1 MKHIKNFNKLYELH
15 ADFSDAKTTVISSAQ
30 LAKDLNSEI
39 ERMDN
44 NRLLKDK
51 DKVKRDNKIPIVTR
65 NMFDMFTDEKGSFDA
80 VKFRELIT
88 ERPKNIF
95 DQNAKMVKTDYGVN
109 QITLNTGIPALK
121 GIVVDEST
129 GKFHYVNT
137 CPGAGSCI
145 IGCYARHGFYTF
157 HDGKVKNLINRLNFM
172 MNDPDGYIEQ
182 ILDELK
188 PIAHSVKEMEN
199 GFDEYVMKLR
209 WNDAGDFFSKKYL
222 EIAKTVTDELSKI
235 CNVQSYAYSKISEI
249 VISGNEN
256 DISVNF
262 STDASTKEINK
273 AKAAKDQIDKYAIII
288 PRSVFKGFFKREG
301 PHIAVDQLR
310 GLPLFKDKNEK
321 ELLRQAVVDY
331 INKNNPECE
340 TSIDR
345 VLFTPELSKIP
356 ESGKN
361 KYDVIV
367 LPKGDSD
374 ISAQRKDVRCTFLLQ
389 H

>member
-1 MKHIKNFNKLYELH
+1 MKHIKNYRLFELH
-15 ADFSDAKTTVISSAQ
+15 QDFSDAKTTIISPEQ

-39 ERMDN
+39 ERIDN
-44 NRLLKDK
+44 NKTLREK
-51 DKVKRDNKIPIVTR
+51 DKVNKIPIITR
-65 NMFDMFTDEKGSFDA
+65 NMYSTFTDENGAFDA

-88 ERPKNIF
+88 ERPKTIF
-95 DQNAKMVKTDYGVN
+95 DQNPKMVKTDYGVN
-109 QITLNTGIPALK
+109 QVTVNTGIPALK
-121 GIVVDEST
+121 AIVVDENT

-145 IGCYARHGFYTF
+145 IACYARHGFYTF
-157 HDGKVKNLINRLNFM
+157 KDEKVKNLINRLNFM
-172 MNDPDGYIEQ
+172 MNDPDGYIAQ

-188 PIAHSVKEMEN
+188 PIAHSVKDMEN

-222 EIAKTVTDELSKI
+222 EIAKTVTKELSKI

-249 VISGNEN
+249 VIDGNEN
-256 DISVNF
+256 DIAVNF

-273 AKAAKDQIDKYAIII
+273 AKLAKDKIEKYAIII

-301 PHIAVDQLR
+301 AHIAVDQIR

-331 INKNNPECE
+331 INENNPECK

-356 ESGKN
+356 ESGRN

-374 ISAQRKDVRCTFLLQ
+374 ISAQRRDVRCTFLLQ